1 MPRLEWVAF
10 VASQAEGAAEE
21 EGGASEVAKPKRKT
35 ERVSKARLRV
45 CVCVC
50 ARFVI
55 TSMCHLTRPNLNL
68 PPKL

>member
-1 MPRLEWVAF
+1 M
-10 VASQAEGAAEE
+10 ASQAEGAAE

-45 CVCVC
+45 CVC

-55 TSMCHLTRPNLNL
+55 TSMCHLTRPNLKM

>member
-1 MPRLEWVAF
+1 MGSVAIPAGFRGCWWACMPRLEWAAF
-10 VASQAEGAAEE
+10 MASQAEGAAEV

-50 ARFVI
+50 A
-55 TSMCHLTRPNLNL
+55 LGL
-68 PPKL
+68 

>member
-1 MPRLEWVAF
+1 MPRLEWAAF
-10 VASQAEGAAEE
+10 MASQAEGAAEV

-45 CVCVC
+45 CVCV
-50 ARFVI
+50 RSVVI

>member
-10 VASQAEGAAEE
+10 MASQAEGAAEV

>member
-10 VASQAEGAAEE
+10 MASQAEGAAEE

-50 ARFVI
+50 A
-55 TSMCHLTRPNLNL
+55 LGL
-68 PPKL
+68 